1 MLPVVVLSISLQQEV
16 YSARALLDLKQRQLK
31 LDLEAYITGLKTIC
45 YKVSPVKAQKI

>member
-1 MLPVVVLSISLQQEV
+1 MLPVVVLSICMHKEV
-16 YSARALLDLKQRQLK
+16 YSARALLDMKQWQLK